1 MTTGQVTGRGPAGEA
16 TPARDAQAREY
27 ESIPGTVVFDGRR
40 ARQGYPLN
48 SMCMSLNE
56 EANREAFR
64 ADPETYMERYG
75 LSEEQRQAVRERDWL
90 RMLDLGGNIYFTL
103 KIASLDRL
111 TTQDVGA
118 AMTGVTPDE
127 FREMMRNGGRDPRG

>member
-1 MTTGQVTGRGPAGEA
+1 MGTEA
-16 TPARDAQAREY
+16 DRPTREY
-27 ESIPGTVVFDGRR
+27 DNIPGTFVFDGLR
-40 ARQGYPLN
+40 ARRGYPLN
-48 SMCMSLNE
+48 AMCMSLNE

-64 ADPETYMERYG
+64 DDPEAYMAKYG
-75 LSEEQRQAVRERDWL
+75 LTEGQRRAVRERDWL
-90 RMLDLGGNIYFTL
+90 AMLELGGNIYFTL

-127 FREMMRNGGRDPRG
+127 FRLMMRNGGRDPHG